1 MKSLSKLLIIFI
13 VIAGCSTPDPEGFEP
28 SRPRYQYIYLPTDK
42 DCDPNVTR
50 VIYPY
55 YSYLIIECEKGF
67 SLRPEKGGKV
77 Q

>member
-1 MKSLSKLLIIFI
+1 MNIVFKILIFFLFL
-13 VIAGCSTPDPEGFEP
+13 AGCSTPDPEGFEP
-28 SRPRYQYIYLPTDK
+28 AKPRYEYLVMPTDK
-42 DCDPNVTR
+42 GCDPNVTR

-55 YSYLIIECEKGF
+55 YSYLIIQCETGF